1 MFFVNFPLEDNLIDT
16 LDAFGGNLHLVYK
29 KLFGEYADSHP
40 IKVFDKDI
48 AVTYHRMGEKMI
60 VVFINHSDKARKA
73 EYSLDGGW
81 EIKRTLYGSTDD
93 IKPYDACV
101 LEISLSE

>member
-1 MFFVNFPLEDNLIDT
+1 
-16 LDAFGGNLHLVYK
+16 
-29 KLFGEYADSHP
+29 
-40 IKVFDKDI
+40 
-48 AVTYHRMGEKMI
+48 MGEKMI